1 MLQKLEK
8 LKCEVQELQRDL
20 TLRRCLTRR
29 SAVPDLKESIST
41 IEQQLQ
47 VHRDTIEQKQPV
59 LEKVSVIYNYLFNP
73 YSTQTTHSGKGLLY
87 LL

>member
-59 LEKVSVIYNYLFNP
+59 LEKVYFIFYKLFR
-73 YSTQTTHSGKGLLY
+73 L
-87 LL
+87 